1 MALSP
6 EFMQDLW
13 VRKILS
19 TIGHTLLVYDYFLT
33 LKDEVEYIWNRPW
46 TVVKVMFLINR
57 YGNLIGQTSIR
68 LEEAGLLSHGSQ
80 MFCNRFTF
88 FTSCFMVLSTESIH
102 IIVLMRAWAIW
113 GTRKRVANI
122 LIWSYVSY
130 VLVLTGTATYS
141 MTTRHDQFLQLDV
154 THICIGGT
162 PSYAWLICCGSF
174 VLDTILFVLTM
185 RSLQICSREFQ
196 CLYPSDLLHVL
207 VRDAIVFFIFST
219 LSNALSTAAWTAY
232 AHNPKHFIAKA
243 FATPLLSVAGQ
254 RLVLNLRGLKGRAYT
269 TQDLSCEVDRQLEA
283 FAAADSPS
291 RDDMGHPGSGQT

>member
-1 MALSP
+1 M
-6 EFMQDLW
+6 M
-13 VRKILS
+13 
-19 TIGHTLLVYDYFLT
+19 
-33 LKDEVEYIWNRPW
+33 LKAHPRLQVEYIWNRPW
-46 TVVKVMFLINR
+46 TIVKVMFLINR

-68 LEEAGLLSHGSQ
+68 LEEAGLLSHDSQ

-219 LSNALSTAAWTAY
+219 LSNALSTASWTAY

-291 RDDMGHPGSGQT
+291 